1 MPIIEQHRYNSPDN
15 LKIMVWSMP
24 ENAVNIKTKTKT
36 KKISDIDNKTMTC
49 CCTVNVNGPQPIEFS
64 INKQS
69 VT

>member
-1 MPIIEQHRYNSPDN
+1 MPIIEQHHYNSPDN

-36 KKISDIDNKTMTC
+36 NKISDIDNKTMTC